1 MYKLYNSI
9 NTIILIG
16 LLATTGGGNCRGNNR
31 TETNDKNKD
40 IQSLSQGGEK
50 NLQNLIQRVLN
61 KDPSAAILAQE
72 IGSKA
77 NPELIKLAQNN
88 DPEVRFIAL
97 GCLDETGG
105 EGVAQTFA
113 KALLDIDGSVRNAAI
128 QGLMNHPN
136 PEVYKDLLNAY
147 DKSDD
152 ETVRKMI
159 PMVAANLDEIINMED
174 FKLRYQKEKD
184 PIVMEGLL
192 VALAK
197 QGDAAAQKDFCER
210 LVSSSGQKRRE
221 YLDYCEYIGAS
232 WLLKSLSLLL
242 SDKEEMIFI
251 GLDSQPQLPQYLR
264 ACDIVVEL
272 VASITGKNFS
282 FPVGGPVNYTDQ
294 QLNEV
299 REYLRQQ

>member
-1 MYKLYNSI
+1 MRRVYNSI
-9 NTIILIG
+9 SITILIG
-16 LLATTGGGNCRGNNR
+16 LIAIAGSGNCRGNSR
-31 TETNDKNKD
+31 SETIDKNKD
-40 IQSLSQGGEK
+40 TLSLSQGGER
-50 NLQNLIQRVLN
+50 NLQNLIQSVLN

-72 IGSKA
+72 IGPRA

-105 EGVAQTFA
+105 EGAAQTFA

-128 QGLMNHPN
+128 QGLMNHPDADIYN
-136 PEVYKDLLNAY
+136 DLLNAY

-159 PMVAANLDEIINMED
+159 PMIAANLDEAINIED
-174 FKLRYQKEKD
+174 LILRYQKENNPVVK
-184 PIVMEGLL
+184 EGLL

-197 QGDAAAQKDFCER
+197 QGDVAAQKEFSER

-221 YLDYCEYIGAS
+221 YLEYCEYIGAP
-232 WLLKSLSLLL
+232 WFLKSLIPLL

-264 ACDIVVEL
+264 ACDVVVEL
-272 VASITGKNFS
+272 VASITGKKFS